1 MEENSEENKVVTG
14 KTPLFVVHFVVT
26 SLFVLTLASGRAVL
40 NVNDVFFG
48 FN

>member
-26 SLFVLTLASGRAVL
+26 ILFVLTLASGRAVL